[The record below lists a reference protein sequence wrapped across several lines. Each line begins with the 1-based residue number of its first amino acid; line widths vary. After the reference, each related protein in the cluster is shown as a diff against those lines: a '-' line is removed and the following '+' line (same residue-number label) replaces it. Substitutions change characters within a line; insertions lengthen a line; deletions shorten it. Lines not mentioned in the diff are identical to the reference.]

1 MQAIVR
7 FDEPADVEDFIA
19 RGDAALGALAACPGF
34 IGGEVARSTDEPH
47 TWVLCTRWVNVG
59 SYRRALSAYDVKLHA
74 TPFMYGARDE
84 VSGFEP
90 VLVAEGDGVRRIR
103 GDLADDASRTGIGD
117 FGPRGHR
124 GGPRGGY

>member
-7 FDEPADVEDFIA
+7 FDEPADRDEFLR
-19 RGDAALGALAACPGF
+19 RGELALAALAACAGF
-34 IGGEVARSTDEPH
+34 TGGELARSTDEPQ

-90 VLVAEGDGVRRIR
+90 VLVAEPDGVRRIE
-103 GDLADDASRTGIGD
+103 GDLADDAASTGIGD

-124 GGPRGGY
+124 NRA

>member
-7 FDEPADVEDFIA
+7 FDEPAD
-19 RGDAALGALAACPGF
+19 RDAFLSSGQAALAALAGCAGF
-34 IGGEVARSTDEPH
+34 VGGELARSTDDPQ

-90 VLVAEGDGVRRIR
+90 VLVAEPGEVRRFV
-103 GDLADDASRTGIGD
+103 GDLADDAGQTAVGD
-117 FGPRGHR
+117 FGPRGR
-124 GGPRGGY
+124 GNPSARS